1 MEKTEQGK
9 IFDEYLSIADD
20 QYTATC
26 DEFSRSMRNGFWTAD
41 LFNFSSDI
49 QDFKTK
55 LSQEEKEIII
65 KTLAVIG
72 NVECRVKTW
81 WWKLG
86 LTLPRRSFID
96 LGITMAHTEIIHFEA
111 YTKLIKVLDMQESFE
126 KTKENP
132 LILGRDKYLGKYA
145 HRYYKDSK
153 KQFIYAMILFT
164 LFMENVSLFSQFYIV
179 LWFGRY
185 KNCLKDTN
193 QQVMYTKNEELI
205 HSRVGIWIVNQAREQ
220 YPELFDK
227 EMEERVLSE
236 AMEAFEWESQII
248 DWLLEGYTGERLNPD
263 IIKEYIKSRINESMG
278 QIGYSQP
285 FKLDENLGRDHE
297 WMDEEVL
304 ANSFT
309 DFFYKRPVNYS
320 KNNKSFS
327 EEELF

>member
-1 MEKTEQGK
+1 MENGK

-20 QYTATC
+20 QYTSTC
-26 DEFSRSMRNGFWTAD
+26 DEFSRSMRNGFWTVE
-41 LFNFSSDI
+41 LFNFGSDI

-55 LSQEEKEIII
+55 LSPEEQELVI

-96 LGITMAHTEIIHFEA
+96 LGITMAHTEVIHFEA

-126 KTKENP
+126 ATKENP

-153 KQFIYAMILFT
+153 KQFVYAMILFT
-164 LFMENVSLFSQFYIV
+164 LFMENVSLFSQFYII
-179 LWFGRY
+179 LWLGRY
-185 KNCLKDTN
+185 KNVLKDTN
-193 QQVMYTKNEELI
+193 QQVMYTKNEELV
-205 HSRVGIWIVNQAREQ
+205 HSRVGIWIVNEARKE
-220 YPELFDK
+220 YPELFDD
-227 EMEERVLSE
+227 EMMERVLAE
-236 AMEAFEWESQII
+236 AKEAFEWESKII
-248 DWLLEGYTGERLNPD
+248 DWLLNGYTGERLNPS
-263 IIKEYIKSRINESMG
+263 IIKEYIKSRINESME
-278 QIGYSQP
+278 QIGYSKP
-285 FKLDENLGRDHE
+285 FEINAELARDYE

-304 ANSFT
+304 GNNLT

-320 KNNKSFS
+320 KSNKSFDAND
-327 EEELF
+327 LF